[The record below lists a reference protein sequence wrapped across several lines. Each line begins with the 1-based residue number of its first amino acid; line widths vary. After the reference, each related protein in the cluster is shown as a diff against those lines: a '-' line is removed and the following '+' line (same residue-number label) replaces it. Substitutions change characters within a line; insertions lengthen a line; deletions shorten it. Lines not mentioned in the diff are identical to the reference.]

1 MAKEESVPKG
11 MRPRYDEIV
20 ALIDTFCGQHLNEEY
35 AQVCRSM
42 AAKLARKRPSPL
54 VSGRAETWAAGIIH
68 AIGQVNFLYDKTQTP
83 HIKSPLIAES
93 FGIAKST
100 VTNKAA
106 EIKRVFNIHL
116 MDPNWTIPSRMDDN
130 PMIWYITVNGFIMDA
145 RSAPLDVQVIAYQK
159 GLIPYIPF
167 LQNTH
172 DE

>member
-68 AIGQVNFLYDKTQTP
+68 AIGQVNFLFDKTQTP

>member
-145 RSAPLDVQVIAYQK
+145 RSAPPDVQVIAYQK